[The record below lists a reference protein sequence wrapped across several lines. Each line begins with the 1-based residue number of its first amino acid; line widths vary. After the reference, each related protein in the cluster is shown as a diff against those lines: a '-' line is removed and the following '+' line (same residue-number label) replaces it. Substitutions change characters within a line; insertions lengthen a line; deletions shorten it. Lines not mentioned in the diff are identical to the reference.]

1 MSVLLRTAFDRFKG
15 KSPQG
20 LIKLTQSMGGGKTH
34 NMNSLGLL
42 ARNPEFRPK
51 VIGNDYKDDGLDKVE
66 VIAFSGRESNAPKG
80 IWGELARQ
88 LGRENEFKALWE
100 SGLRAPGQS
109 EWINMLKGRPK
120 LILLDELPP
129 YLENAR
135 TIPVGTGDLSMLQQL
150 LSLIYLMQPTGRSF
164 QIF

>member
-51 VIGNDYKDDGLDKVE
+51 VIN
-66 VIAFSGRESNAPKG
+66 
-80 IWGELARQ
+80 W
-88 LGRENEFKALWE
+88 
-100 SGLRAPGQS
+100 
-109 EWINMLKGRPK
+109 
-120 LILLDELPP
+120 
-129 YLENAR
+129 
-135 TIPVGTGDLSMLQQL
+135 
-150 LSLIYLMQPTGRSF
+150 
-164 QIF
+164 